1 MPKQTWIVDQKGR
14 LDTFLS
20 AKLQVAKNQTLQLIK
35 AGCVRLN
42 GGVCS
47 KGGVSLKLGDVLEV
61 LSVEPKES
69 PPTNLP
75 PLDLEII
82 YEDEDILVINKPP
95 HLVIHH
101 ASSVKEPTLV
111 DYLQAKG
118 YALSTLSGAL
128 RYGIVHRLDKDTSGV
143 LVVAKNNASH
153 AHLANQLKSK
163 QMGRYYLAILSKP
176 LNAPV
181 SVACHLG
188 RHPNNRLKMTNLDAL
203 RIPIKGG
210 KMSKTHFVPLI
221 TGKNQTQLIC
231 AKLETGRTHQIRA
244 HLESLNRHIVGDPL
258 YGQKDSYT
266 GRILL
271 HAYLLYATHPK
282 DGRKL
287 LFKANMLKDMLQYL
301 ESHFEGMSW
310 DGLES
315 GICGLFGGA
324 TG

>member
-1 MPKQTWIVDQKGR
+1 MPKQTWIVDQKDR

-20 AKLQVAKNQTLQLIK
+20 TKLQVAKNQVLQLIK

-42 GGVCS
+42 GGACS
-47 KGGVSLKLGDVLEV
+47 KGGVGVKLGDVLEIWSIQPQESQP
-61 LSVEPKES
+61 LS
-69 PPTNLP
+69 LP

-95 HLVIHH
+95 HLVVHH
-101 ASSVKEPTLV
+101 ASSVKEATLV
-111 DYLQAKG
+111 DYLQARG

-153 AHLANQLKSK
+153 AHLATQLKSK
-163 QMGRYYLAILSKP
+163 QMGRYYLAILSEP
-176 LNAPV
+176 LNNPV

-203 RIPIKGG
+203 RTPIRGG

-221 TGKNQTQLIC
+221 TGTNQTQLIC

-258 YGQKDSYT
+258 YGQKDSYA

-271 HAYLLYATHPK
+271 HAYLLYVTHPK

-301 ESHFEGMSW
+301 ENHFEGMSW

-315 GICGLFGGA
+315 SIGDLFGSIAG
-324 TG
+324 